1 MSGPVS
7 PVGWA
12 WFIDT
17 TRRDSAYIY
26 ALKVLGTFYA
36 WCTPAGEHGWAA
48 WARESDRLRKPGG
61 WVWLGLY
68 PDYQTAARAAEKY
81 HEELR

>member
-1 MSGPVS
+1 MN
-7 PVGWA
+7 GWA
-12 WFIDT
+12 WYIDAS
-17 TRRDSAYIY
+17 RKGSDYAYAIR
-26 ALKVLGTFYA
+26 AFGIFWTWVAPF
-36 WCTPAGEHGWAA
+36 GECGWGA

-68 PDYQTAARAAEKY
+68 PDHETAARAAEKY